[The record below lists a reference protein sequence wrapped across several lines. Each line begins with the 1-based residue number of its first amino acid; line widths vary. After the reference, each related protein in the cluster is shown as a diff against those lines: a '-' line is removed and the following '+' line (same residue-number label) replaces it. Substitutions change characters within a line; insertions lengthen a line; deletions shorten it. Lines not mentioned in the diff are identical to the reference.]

1 MRVCN
6 GNGRLDCKCK
16 MKTGNEAACHDRR
29 KQSSCGRRRIR
40 RKYKC
45 RNGHHEREGS
55 FPRKNDKRG
64 DSRRTFDDDCR
75 SQKSLIR
82 NRQKA
87 NVLYPERER

>member
-1 MRVCN
+1 MIAANSLRVEGAGFG
-6 GNGRLDCKCK
+6 GNTNVVTVITKEKEVSLG
-16 MKTGNEAACHDRR
+16 
-29 KQSSCGRRRIR
+29 
-40 RKYKC
+40 
-45 RNGHHEREGS
+45 
-55 FPRKNDKRG
+55 KNDKRG